1 MSPEARLGKTSGLER
16 LPPPWGGVGGKMA
29 LPGSRSRSLRGG
41 AVPMNL
47 EIAVVVDLVEPNAN

>member
-1 MSPEARLGKTSGLER
+1 LGKTSGLER